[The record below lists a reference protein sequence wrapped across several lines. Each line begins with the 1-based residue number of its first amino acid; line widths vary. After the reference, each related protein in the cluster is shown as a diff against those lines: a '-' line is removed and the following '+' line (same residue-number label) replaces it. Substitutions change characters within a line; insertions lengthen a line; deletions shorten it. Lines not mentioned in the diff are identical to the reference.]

1 MISIPFLWM
10 QTRETDDG
18 YFHLLRMIGLD
29 NAIEKSS
36 FPYLVFPYYHNNWGY
51 SMTAFYQPIVTYIPY
66 VLGIISGT
74 FMNGL
79 KIFAT
84 LTNILSGIFM
94 YNFIYEVT
102 KKRGIAFFSAVIYMI
117 FPYRFVNIYQ
127 RYAMGEFTAFV
138 FMPIVFQG
146 LYNLLQGDKKRHY
159 YITIGGAG
167 LLLSHSIST
176 VYTVIFCLIYVLFNL
191 KLFLKKDIIIK
202 CIINIVFILAISSL
216 FILPMLEFTQATE
229 YAIFEPSIMQ
239 TNSSHMAKY
248 ALEPWQLLVNKSEEI
263 KTFALGIPVIL
274 MLFLSP
280 FVYKKI
286 DKKHKDFYITSIIFG
301 IISLMMST
309 TLFPWAIMPKFLCVL
324 QFPWRMLG
332 FAMLFLSPVCRIN
345 TYYLIKSIKKKDT
358 KDLVCIIIF
367 TLLIVSTVKQ
377 LSYYTVQNP
386 NVDKLMEQ
394 AIIQKQK
401 IPYTIMNKDY
411 MPLKARKHTED
422 YLVDRGDT
430 TKLISGQAIIENE
443 YKDALN
449 MKIEIKETTKGTE
462 LELPYL
468 FYPGYTV
475 TLENESEII
484 LLDTQESEYG
494 FLKIVIPEDIESGK
508 ISVNYTATTLDKV
521 AYIISLVSVMIFILY
536 VINYRR
542 RIVFLTKKIT

>member
-1 MISIPFLWM
+1 M
-10 QTRETDDG
+10 
-18 YFHLLRMIGLD
+18 
-29 NAIEKSS
+29 
-36 FPYLVFPYYHNNWGY
+36 
-51 SMTAFYQPIVTYIPY
+51 
-66 VLGIISGT
+66 
-74 FMNGL
+74 
-79 KIFAT
+79 
-84 LTNILSGIFM
+84 
-94 YNFIYEVT
+94 
-102 KKRGIAFFSAVIYMI
+102 
-117 FPYRFVNIYQ
+117 
-127 RYAMGEFTAFV
+127 
-138 FMPIVFQG
+138 
-146 LYNLLQGDKKRHY
+146 
-159 YITIGGAG
+159 
-167 LLLSHSIST
+167 
-176 VYTVIFCLIYVLFNL
+176 
-191 KLFLKKDIIIK
+191 
-202 CIINIVFILAISSL
+202 
-216 FILPMLEFTQATE
+216 
-229 YAIFEPSIMQ
+229 
-239 TNSSHMAKY
+239 
-248 ALEPWQLLVNKSEEI
+248 
-263 KTFALGIPVIL
+263 LGIPVIL
-274 MLFLSP
+274 MLFFSP

-286 DKKHKDFYITSIIFG
+286 DKKYKDFYITSIIFG

-332 FAMLFLSPVCRIN
+332 FAMLFLSPVCGIN

-377 LSYYTVQNP
+377 LRYYTVQNP

-394 AIIQKQK
+394 AIIQRQK

-449 MKIEIKETTKGTE
+449 MEIRIKETTKGTE

-475 TLENESEII
+475 KLENGSGII
-484 LLDTQESEYG
+484 LLDTLESEYG
-494 FLKIVIPEDIESGK
+494 FLKIVIPENMTSGK
-508 ISVNYTATTLDKV
+508 ISVDYTATTLDKV

-542 RIVFLTKKIT
+542 KSSLFD